1 MEDLVTEYLATDGVR
16 YRVRTSRDVT
26 ETDAEFEARHDAFV
40 VLFKTSKPEVG
51 T

>member
-1 MEDLVTEYLATDGVR
+1 MEDLTTEYLATDGVR
-16 YRVRTSRDVT
+16 YKIRTLRQVN

-40 VLFKTSKPEVG
+40 VLFKTSKAQVG